1 MSTPANRTP
10 ATPRKRAR
18 GPGPFATILTVARK
32 ELLDL
37 FRDRRTVMLGLLMG
51 PILLPALI
59 LGMGAMVDK
68 RMRTQLESTLQ
79 LPVVGAEHAPNLVR
93 FLGTRNIEPLPAP
106 ADPEASVRDQVH
118 EVVLLVPRDYGD
130 RWRAGRSAQVELVHD
145 SSRRDSDIPV
155 GRVRSA
161 LEEYGRTVGV
171 LRIVTR
177 GISPEATAAL
187 RVAQRDVATP
197 EAKRGMLLAFLPYL
211 LILSAFLGGAY
222 LVIDVTAGE
231 RERQS
236 LEPLLATPA
245 ARGAIMSGKI
255 LAACA
260 FGMLSLLLILLAFKF
275 SFQFASGPFARIDVS
290 WPVMAQLLLVLLVMV
305 LIGTTLLTLIAASVK
320 SVKEA
325 QSYMSVLM
333 LLPIIP
339 TLVLLVNPLK
349 NEPWQFAVPFLAQN
363 QMIMQL
369 VRAEAIGAQQWA
381 IYLGAGLGLG
391 LLLWLAAARLY
402 HREKLAI
409 SA

>member
-1 MSTPANRTP
+1 MSRNAIN
-10 ATPRKRAR
+10 
-18 GPGPFATILTVARK
+18 TILTVARK

-59 LGMGAMVDK
+59 LGMGAMVEK
-68 RMRTQLESTLQ
+68 RMRTQLETTLE
-79 LPVVGAEHAPNLVR
+79 LPIVGADLAPNLVAH
-93 FLGTRNIEPLPAP
+93 LSSRNIEPMGAP
-106 ADPEASVRDQVH
+106 DDIDGRVRDQTH
-118 EVVLLVPRDYGD
+118 EVVLVIPEAFPEQ
-130 RWRAGRSAQVELVHD
+130 WRGSRSAEVELVHD

-155 GRVRSA
+155 TRVRSA
-161 LEEYGRTVGV
+161 LEEYGRTVGA
-171 LRIVTR
+171 LRVVTR
-177 GISPEATAAL
+177 GMSPEAIAAV
-187 RVAQRDVATP
+187 RIAQRDVATP

-260 FGMLSLLLILLAFKF
+260 FGMLSLLLILLAFKI
-275 SFQFASGPFARIDVS
+275 SFMFAPGALARVDVS

-305 LIGTTLLTLIAASVK
+305 LVGTTLLTLIAASVK

-333 LLPIIP
+333 LLPIVP
-339 TLVLLVNPLK
+339 TLILLVNPLK

-369 VRAEAIGAQQWA
+369 VRGEAIGAQTWG
-381 IYLGAGLGLG
+381 IYLGAGFGLG